1 MIIINIKNKILQRLE
16 MRAKKF
22 GVPLSGDAKKEVRAQ
37 RFGQTPIS
45 VTSTK
50 ATITFGKIS
59 SIPETVS
66 YLV

>member
-1 MIIINIKNKILQRLE
+1 

-37 RFGQTPIS
+37 RFGNTAAPI
-45 VTSTK
+45 TSTK

-59 SIPETVS
+59 AVPETVS
-66 YLV
+66 S